1 MNMFLDSI
9 ELPGLVI
16 ANDMTG
22 TAIRATASKT
32 LSGRSVVWEE
42 QTTGGRTLD
51 LVGGSDYGWLTRADL
66 LALNALAN
74 TAGATATLTLAD
86 ASTITVRFR
95 HEDTA
100 IEATPLVARPN
111 PEGTDYYNNVT
122 IRLMEV

>member
-1 MNMFLDSI
+1 MNMFLNTI

-51 LVGGSDYGWLTRADL
+51 LVGGSDYGWLIRDDL
-66 LALNALAN
+66 QALNALAN
-74 TAGATATLTLAD
+74 TTGATVTLTLAD
-86 ASTITVRFR
+86 SSTITVRFR

-111 PEGTDYYNNVT
+111 PEATDYYNNVI

>member
-1 MNMFLDSI
+1 MNMFLNAI

-66 LALNALAN
+66 QALNALAN
-74 TAGATATLTLAD
+74 TTGATVTLTLAD
-86 ASTITVRFR
+86 SSTITVRFR

-111 PEGTDYYNNVT
+111 PEATDYYNNVI

>member
-1 MNMFLDSI
+1 MNMFLDTI

-22 TAIRATASKT
+22 TSIRATASKT
-32 LSGRSVVWEE
+32 LSGRAVVWEE
-42 QTTGGRTLD
+42 PTTGGRTLD
-51 LVGGSDYGWLTRADL
+51 LVGASDYGWLTRADL
-66 LALNALAN
+66 QALNTLAG

-111 PEGTDYYNNVT
+111 PESTDYYNNVT

>member
-1 MNMFLDSI
+1 MNMFLNTI

-22 TAIRATASKT
+22 TSIRATASKT
-32 LSGRSVVWEE
+32 LSGRAVVWEE
-42 QTTGGRTLD
+42 TTTGGRTLD
-51 LVGGSDYGWLTRADL
+51 LVGASDYGWLTRADL
-66 LALNALAN
+66 QALNALAA
-74 TAGATATLTLAD
+74 TAGATVTLTLAD

-111 PEGTDYYNNVT
+111 PEAADYYNNVT